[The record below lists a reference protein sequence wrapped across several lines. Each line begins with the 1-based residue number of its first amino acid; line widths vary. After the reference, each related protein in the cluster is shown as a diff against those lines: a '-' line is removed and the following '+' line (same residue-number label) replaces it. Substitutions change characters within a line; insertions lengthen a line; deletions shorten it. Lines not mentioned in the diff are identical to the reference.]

1 MNFITGLLYGILAQ
15 IFTFI
20 QLQGQFKYEWARDNP
35 FIMSLMGVPLSLL
48 YLGSVRHLVSHFDG
62 QLWPSRLL
70 GFAIGAIVF
79 TVMSWAWFKE
89 PMTLKTLIC
98 LGLAVCIMGVQL
110 FWK

>member
-1 MNFITGLLYGILAQ
+1 MNFIIGFLYGLMAQ
-15 IFTFI
+15 ILTFI
-20 QLQGQFKYEWARDNP
+20 QLQGQFKFQWAKENP
-35 FIMSLMGVPLSLL
+35 FYMSLLGVPLSLL
-48 YLGSVRHLVSHFDG
+48 YLQSVKHLVAHFEG

-79 TVMSWAWFKE
+79 TAMSWIWFKE

-98 LGLAVCIMGVQL
+98 LGLAVCIMGIQL